1 MALCSNRQTSKEV
14 VRMPQQ
20 NTPFFANLFM
30 TILKTSL
37 AFFSSFFFF
46 FFFFFFFLRVGV
58 GGGGILFVVVVLYFV
73 VV

>member
-30 TILKTSL
+30 AILKTSL
-37 AFFSSFFFF
+37 ALFSSFFFF
-46 FFFFFFFLRVGV
+46 FFFFFFE
-58 GGGGILFVVVVLYFV
+58 GGGGGGGGVVLFVVVLYFV